1 LGCGKKSQNAEG
13 DNMMVRIWAN
23 SREEAQRIAKNLLK
37 DPSVV
42 KVEVKGTRYL
52 IKALAVKKG
61 KMKKLRSVI

>member
-1 LGCGKKSQNAEG
+1 
-13 DNMMVRIWAN
+13 MMVRIWAN
-23 SREEAQRIAKNLLK
+23 SKEEARRIAKNLLK
-37 DPSVV
+37 DPSIV